1 LATELEKR
9 GHDLDHPLWSAR
21 LLLKDPY
28 EIRSVHRSYLEA
40 GADCI
45 ISSSYQ
51 ATIPG
56 LISEGLSEKD
66 AKDLI
71 KKTVTIACDARD
83 DFLSRTTDRKRIRP
97 LVAASIGPYGAY
109 LADGSEY
116 KGDYFLTS
124 KKLKDFHQPRL
135 ELLTQ
140 TSADLIACETI
151 PTIREAEALKELLD
165 DTPGVQAWMSFSC
178 KDEIHLSD
186 GTPIEECVS
195 LLEESKGLIALGINC
210 TAPNH
215 ILSLISRIAQC
226 KSSKKIIVY
235 PNSGEQFD
243 PNQKKWLDTQSTYDF
258 SKLALKWYNAG
269 ARMIGGCCRT
279 GPDHIAAIRNTLT

>member
-21 LLLKDPY
+21 LLLKDPD
-28 EIRSVHRSYLEA
+28 EIGIVHRSYLEA

-45 ISSSYQ
+45 ISASYQ

-56 LISEGLSEKD
+56 LVSEGMSEKD

-71 KKTVTIACDARD
+71 IKTVAIACDARD
-83 DFLSRTTDRKRIRP
+83 EFLRKTTDRNRIRP

-109 LADGSEY
+109 LANGSEY
-116 KGDYFLTS
+116 KGDYSLTL
-124 KKLKDFHQPRL
+124 KKLKEFHKPRW
-135 ELLTQ
+135 EILTQ
-140 TSADLIACETI
+140 SSADLIACETI
-151 PTIREAEALKELLD
+151 PSIREAETLKELLD

-178 KDEIHLSD
+178 KDGTHLSD

-243 PNQKKWLDTQSTYDF
+243 PSQKRWVDMQSTYDF
-258 SKLALKWYNAG
+258 SKLARYWYNAG
-269 ARMIGGCCRT
+269 ARLIGGCCRT
-279 GPDHIAAIRNTLT
+279 GPDHISAIRNTLT

>member
-165 DTPGVQAWMSFSC
+165 DTPGVQA
-178 KDEIHLSD
+178 
-186 GTPIEECVS
+186 
-195 LLEESKGLIALGINC
+195 
-210 TAPNH
+210 

-279 GPDHIAAIRNTLT
+279 GPIGYACS